1 LSVNDSGEQEENHRT
16 AVVAPDNKKRV
27 HSYIK
32 NNPGSHLRR
41 ISKELVIAIGDIQYQ
56 LKILEGI
63 GLIKSRRMGL
73 YKTYYPVSILGERS
87 ENILA
92 VLQQETLRDI
102 LLHLIENPG
111 ATQSD
116 IAHHKGFTAPTI
128 NWHMSRLIEM
138 GLVYT
143 CRERRFVK
151 YYVEGDIDDIV
162 SLLKSYHPSTWNT
175 LSNRLASLFLDLSSQ
190 SRPEKDPVTVAKETN
205 IEIEIENGKKEQA
218 EKERAIE
225 RHHHSSMFEE
235 I

>member
-1 LSVNDSGEQEENHRT
+1 LNVNDSDEEEENHKT
-16 AVVAPDNKKRV
+16 ALDNKQRV
-27 HSYIK
+27 YSYIK

-56 LKILEGI
+56 LKFLEGM

-73 YKTYYPVSILGERS
+73 YRTYYPVSILGERS

-102 LLHLIENPG
+102 MLQLIENPG
-111 ATQSD
+111 ATQSE

-143 CRERRFVK
+143 RREGRFVK

-162 SLLKSYHPSTWNT
+162 CLLKSYHPSTWNT

-190 SRPEKDPVTVAKETN
+190 SRPGKDAVVVAKETN
-205 IEIEIENGKKEQA
+205 IEIEIEEGKKGQA
-218 EKERAIE
+218 EKENVVD
-225 RHHHSSMFEE
+225 HQSMYEE

>member
-1 LSVNDSGEQEENHRT
+1 MADGNDSDEQEENHRT
-16 AVVAPDNKKRV
+16 AVVTPDNKQRV
-27 HSYIK
+27 YNYIK

-56 LKILEGI
+56 LKFLEGI
-63 GLIKSRRMGL
+63 GLIKSKRMGL

-111 ATQSD
+111 ATQSE

-190 SRPEKDPVTVAKETN
+190 SRPGKDAVTVAKETN
-205 IEIEIENGKKEQA
+205 IDIEMENGKKEQA
-218 EKERAIE
+218 EKQRAIE
-225 RHHHSSMFEE
+225 HRHRSMYEG

>member
-1 LSVNDSGEQEENHRT
+1 LSVNDSGEEEENHKT
-16 AVVAPDNKKRV
+16 AQDNKQRIY
-27 HSYIK
+27 SYIK

-56 LKILEGI
+56 LKFLEGM

-73 YKTYYPVSILGERS
+73 YKTYYSVSILGERS

-102 LLHLIENPG
+102 MLHLIENPG
-111 ATQSD
+111 ATQSE

-143 CRERRFVK
+143 CREGRFVK
-151 YYVEGDIDDIV
+151 YYVEGDMDDIV

-190 SRPEKDPVTVAKETN
+190 SRPGKEPVTVAKETN
-205 IEIEIENGKKEQA
+205 IEIEIEEGKKEQA
-218 EKERAIE
+218 EKERAID
-225 RHHHSSMFEE
+225 HDSMYEE

>member
-1 LSVNDSGEQEENHRT
+1 LSVNDSGEEEKSHN
-16 AVVAPDNKKRV
+16 AVVVTPDNKQRV
-27 HSYIK
+27 YSYIK

-56 LKILEGI
+56 LKFLEGM
-63 GLIKSRRMGL
+63 GLIKSKRMGL

-102 LLHLIENPG
+102 MLHLIENPG
-111 ATQSD
+111 ATQSE

-138 GLVYT
+138 GLVYS
-143 CRERRFVK
+143 CREGRFVK

-190 SRPEKDPVTVAKETN
+190 SRPGRDALTPEETN
-205 IEIEIENGKKEQA
+205 TEIEIEEGKKGQA
-218 EKERAIE
+218 GNDKVGDHQR
-225 RHHHSSMFEE
+225 MYEE

>member
-1 LSVNDSGEQEENHRT
+1 LSVNDSGEEEENHKT
-16 AVVAPDNKKRV
+16 AQDNKQRIY
-27 HSYIK
+27 SYIK

-56 LKILEGI
+56 LKFLEGM

-73 YKTYYPVSILGERS
+73 YKTYYSVSILGERS

-102 LLHLIENPG
+102 MLHLIENPG
-111 ATQSD
+111 ATQSE

-143 CRERRFVK
+143 CREGRFVK

-162 SLLKSYHPSTWNT
+162 CLLKSYHPSAWNT

-190 SRPEKDPVTVAKETN
+190 SRPGKKPVIVAKETN
-205 IEIEIENGKKEQA
+205 IEIEIEEGKNGQA
-218 EKERAIE
+218 EKENVVD
-225 RHHHSSMFEE
+225 HQSMYEE

>member
-1 LSVNDSGEQEENHRT
+1 MSVNDSGEEKENHKT
-16 AVVAPDNKKRV
+16 AQDNKQRIY
-27 HSYIK
+27 SYIK

-56 LKILEGI
+56 LKFLEGM

-73 YKTYYPVSILGERS
+73 YKTYYSVSILGERS

-102 LLHLIENPG
+102 MLHLIENPG
-111 ATQSD
+111 ATQSE

-143 CRERRFVK
+143 CREGRFVK

-190 SRPEKDPVTVAKETN
+190 SRPRKEPVTVAKETN
-205 IEIEIENGKKEQA
+205 IEIEIEEGKKEQA
-218 EKERAIE
+218 EKERAID
-225 RHHHSSMFEE
+225 HDSMYEE

>member
-1 LSVNDSGEQEENHRT
+1 MSLKEKSEGNDHQ
-16 AVVAPDNKKRV
+16 VALATDNKQRILD
-27 HSYIK
+27 YIK

-56 LKILEGI
+56 LKFLEGM

-102 LLHLIENPG
+102 LLYLIENPG
-111 ATQSD
+111 ATQSE
-116 IAHHKGFTAPTI
+116 IAHHTSFTAPTI
-128 NWHMSRLIEM
+128 IWHMSRLIEM

-151 YYVEGDIDDIV
+151 YYVEGDMDDIV

-190 SRPEKDPVTVAKETN
+190 SRPGKDVVTVVKETN
-205 IEIEIENGKKEQA
+205 IEIERENGKKEQA
-218 EKERAIE
+218 EKERATE
-225 RHHHSSMFEE
+225 HRHRSMYEE